1 MTKHDNWLGGAAAL
15 SAVAAVVV
23 ATFAV
28 AIGAQAAEDVFGVWQ
43 HPDNGS
49 LIETYPCGAGL
60 CARIKKIADG
70 QTTDHRN
77 IDPELRG
84 RPIVGLVIVSQATR
98 EGPESWSGQ
107 IYNRID
113 GRTYDG
119 RLTLKDRNRLELTG
133 CTAVIICR
141 TVSWR
146 RVP

>member
-1 MTKHDNWLGGAAAL
+1 M
-15 SAVAAVVV
+15 
-23 ATFAV
+23 
-28 AIGAQAAEDVFGVWQ
+28 
-43 HPDNGS
+43 
-49 LIETYPCGAGL
+49 
-60 CARIKKIADG
+60 
-70 QTTDHRN
+70 
-77 IDPELRG
+77 
-84 RPIVGLVIVSQATR
+84 IVSQATR